1 MAYAVYHM
9 EKGNSSSGGIG
20 NHIDRTEGKEHSYL
34 QADPARKNLNIHFDV
49 YEKRNKIPLHEAIE
63 KRISE
68 GYKGEKAIRKDAVK
82 YCTHVLT
89 GSHEKMK
96 EIFSDK
102 QKSKEWI
109 QDNYKFLAKEF
120 GKENI
125 VRFTLHLDEKTP
137 HLHAVTIPLTKDGRL
152 SAKEI
157 IGNKQA
163 MKDFQTR
170 YAAAM
175 GNFGLERGIE
185 NTGIKH
191 ENAQDYYSRI
201 TEAEKEVVSSQIT
214 AQKNILGVYTAES
227 VQKLESSLKSANL
240 ALKMKE
246 HELKKNNERLRF
258 SSQGETKAKEKQIS
272 AIDKLLVLRKE
283 NKNLIENFKNAIRNP
298 ELTEKLRVDL
308 IEKER
313 KIEVQKEQNKG
324 RGFSR

>member
-49 YEKRNKIPLHEAIE
+49 HEKRNKIPLHEAIE

-96 EIFSDK
+96 EIFADK
-102 QKSKEWI
+102 EKSKEWI
-109 QDNYKFLAKEF
+109 KENYKFLAKEF

-137 HLHAVTIPLTKDGRL
+137 HLHAVTIPLTNDGRL

-157 IGNKQA
+157 IGNKQS
-163 MKDFQTR
+163 MKNFQTR

-175 GNFGLERGIE
+175 EKFGLERGIE
-185 NTGIKH
+185 NTGITH

-201 TEAEKEVVSSQIT
+201 AEAEKEAVSSQIT
-214 AQKNILGVYTAES
+214 AQKSILGNYTARS
-227 VQKLESSLKSANL
+227 VEKLESALKSANL
-240 ALKMKE
+240 ALKIKDY
-246 HELKKNNERLRF
+246 ELKKNEERLKF
-258 SSQGETKAKEKQIS
+258 SSQGKTSAEEKTRLYL
-272 AIDKLLVLRKE
+272 DRVTLLRE
-283 NKNLIENFKNAIRNP
+283 KNSTLEKDHKNIIRNP
-298 ELTEKLRVDL
+298 ELTEIARTKLIQEDRE
-308 IEKER
+308 IQSKN
-313 KIEVQKEQNKG
+313 QQNKG

>member
-1 MAYAVYHM
+1 M

-34 QADPARKNLNIHFDV
+34 QADPARKHLNVHFDV

-68 GYKGEKAIRKDAVK
+68 GYKGEREIRKDAVK

-96 EIFSDK
+96 EIFSDTEK
-102 QKSKEWI
+102 RKEWI
-109 QDNYKFLAKEF
+109 SDNYKFLVNEF

-137 HLHAVTIPLTKDGRL
+137 HLHAVTIPLTNDGRL

-163 MKDFQTR
+163 MKNFQTR

-175 GNFGLERGIE
+175 EKFGLERGIE
-185 NTGIKH
+185 NTGITH

-201 TEAEKEVVSSQIT
+201 AQAEKEAVSSQIT
-214 AQKNILGVYTAES
+214 AQKNILGVYTTES

-240 ALKMKE
+240 ALKMKSYE
-246 HELKKNNERLRF
+246 IKKNEERLRF
-258 SSQGETKAKEKQIS
+258 SFQGKTQAEKNEKIVL
-272 AIDKLLVLRKE
+272 DKNRELRNE
-283 NKNLIENFKNAIRNP
+283 NLTQEKNFKEVIRNP
-298 ELTEKLRVDL
+298 ELTEKFRTFL
-308 IEKER
+308 IEKEQE
-313 KIEVQKEQNKG
+313 IEIKKEENKG

>member
-34 QADPARKNLNIHFDV
+34 QADPARKHLNIHFDV
-49 YEKRNKIPLHEAIE
+49 HEKRNEISLNEAIE
-63 KRISE
+63 KRIVE

-96 EIFSDK
+96 EIFADK
-102 QKSKEWI
+102 EKSKEWI
-109 QDNYKFLAKEF
+109 KDNYKFLAKEF

-137 HLHAVTIPLTKDGRL
+137 HLHAVTIPLTSDGRL

-157 IGNKQA
+157 IGNKQS
-163 MKDFQTR
+163 MKNFQTR
-170 YAAAM
+170 YAAEM
-175 GNFGLERGIE
+175 EKYGLQRGIE
-185 NTGIKH
+185 NTGITH

-201 TEAEKEVVSSQIT
+201 TEAEKEAVSSQMT
-214 AQKNILGVYTAES
+214 AQKNLLGVYTAES

-240 ALKMKE
+240 ALKMKDY
-246 HELKKNNERLRF
+246 ELKKNEERLRF
-258 SSQGETKAKEKQIS
+258 SSQGKSRAEKNEQTALIQKRELIS
-272 AIDKLLVLRKE
+272 KSLNEK
-283 NKNLIENFKNAIRNP
+283 ENFKKIILDP
-298 ELTEKLRVDL
+298 ERTERVRYNL
-308 IEKER
+308 LEEKKQNEEKR
-313 KIEVQKEQNKG
+313 EQNKG

>member
-1 MAYAVYHM
+1 M

-34 QADPARKNLNIHFDV
+34 QADPARKHLNIHFDV
-49 YEKRNKIPLHEAIE
+49 HEKRNEISLNEAIE
-63 KRISE
+63 KRIVE

-96 EIFSDK
+96 EIFADK
-102 QKSKEWI
+102 EKSKEWI
-109 QDNYKFLAKEF
+109 KDNYKFLAKEF

-137 HLHAVTIPLTKDGRL
+137 HLHAVTIPLTSDGRL

-157 IGNKQA
+157 IGNKQS
-163 MKDFQTR
+163 MKNFQTR
-170 YAAAM
+170 YAAEM
-175 GNFGLERGIE
+175 EKYGLQRGIE
-185 NTGIKH
+185 NTGITH

-201 TEAEKEVVSSQIT
+201 TEAEKEAVSSQMT
-214 AQKNILGVYTAES
+214 AQKNLLGVYTAES

-240 ALKMKE
+240 ALKMKDY
-246 HELKKNNERLRF
+246 ELKKNEERLRF
-258 SSQGETKAKEKQIS
+258 SSQGKSRAEKNEQTALIQKRELIS
-272 AIDKLLVLRKE
+272 KSLNEK
-283 NKNLIENFKNAIRNP
+283 ENFKKIILDP
-298 ELTEKLRVDL
+298 ERTERVRYNL
-308 IEKER
+308 LEEKKQNEEKR
-313 KIEVQKEQNKG
+313 EQNKG

>member
-34 QADPARKNLNIHFDV
+34 QADPARKHLNIHFDV
-49 YEKRNKIPLHEAIE
+49 HEKRNEIPLHEAIE
-63 KRISE
+63 KRIVE

-96 EIFSDK
+96 EIFADK
-102 QKSKEWI
+102 EKSKEWI
-109 QDNYKFLAKEF
+109 KENYKFLAKEF

-137 HLHAVTIPLTKDGRL
+137 HLHAVTIPLTNDGRL

-157 IGNKQA
+157 IGNKQS
-163 MKDFQTR
+163 MKNFQTR
-170 YAAAM
+170 YASAM
-175 GNFGLERGIE
+175 EKFGLERGIE
-185 NTGIKH
+185 NTGITH

-201 TEAEKEVVSSQIT
+201 AEAEKEAVSSQIT
-214 AQKNILGVYTAES
+214 AQKNLLGVFTAES

-240 ALKMKE
+240 ALKMKD
-246 HELKKNNERLRF
+246 HELKKNEERLKF
-258 SSQGETKAKEKQIS
+258 SSKGKNEAEEKTRLYLDRVTLLREKNSTLEKEH
-272 AIDKLLVLRKE
+272 
-283 NKNLIENFKNAIRNP
+283 KNIIRNP
-298 ELTEKLRVDL
+298 ELTEIARTKLIQEDRE
-308 IEKER
+308 IEIK
-313 KIEVQKEQNKG
+313 KEQSKG
-324 RGFSR
+324 RRI

>member
-1 MAYAVYHM
+1 MGYAVYHM
-9 EKGNSSSGGIG
+9 EKGSSTSGGMG
-20 NHIDRTEGKEHSYL
+20 NHIDRTEGKEHTYPH
-34 QADPARKNLNIHFDV
+34 ADPERKHLNVHFGI
-49 YEKRNKIPLHEAIE
+49 YEKRNEMPLHQAIE

-82 YCTHVLT
+82 YCTHILT

-96 EIFSDK
+96 DIFADK
-102 QKSKEWI
+102 EKANSWIKE
-109 QDNYKFLAKEF
+109 NYAFLKNEF

-157 IGNKQA
+157 IGNKQS
-163 MKDFQTR
+163 MKNFQTR

>member
-34 QADPARKNLNIHFDV
+34 QADPARKNLNIHFQV
-49 YEKRNKIPLHEAIE
+49 NEKRNEIPLHEAIE

-102 QKSKEWI
+102 EKSKEWI

-137 HLHAVTIPLTKDGRL
+137 HLHAVTIPLTNDGRL
-152 SAKEI
+152 SAKEM
-157 IGNKQA
+157 IGNKQT

-170 YAAAM
+170 YAVAM
-175 GNFGLERGIE
+175 EKFGLERGIE
-185 NTGIKH
+185 NTGITH
-191 ENAQDYYSRI
+191 ENAQHYYSRI
-201 TEAEKEVVSSQIT
+201 AEAEKEAVLSQIT
-214 AQKNILGVYTAES
+214 AQKNILGIFTSES
-227 VQKLESSLKSANL
+227 VLKLQSSLKSANL
-240 ALKMKE
+240 ALYHKDY
-246 HELKKNNERLRF
+246 ELKKNEERLKFSSKGKISAEKNERVAQERASNLR
-258 SSQGETKAKEKQIS
+258 TANLKL
-272 AIDKLLVLRKE
+272 DKD
-283 NKNLIENFKNAIRNP
+283 FKDIIRNP
-298 ELTEKLRVDL
+298 ELTEKARTLL
-308 IEKER
+308 IEKEQE
-313 KIEVQKEQNKG
+313 IEAKKGQNKG

>member
-1 MAYAVYHM
+1 M
-9 EKGNSSSGGIG
+9 EKGNSSSGGMG
-20 NHIDRTEGKEHSYL
+20 NHIDRTEGKEHTYPH
-34 QADPARKNLNIHFDV
+34 ADSARKHLNIHFDIH
-49 YEKRNKIPLHEAIE
+49 EKRNEIPLHEAIE
-63 KRISE
+63 KRIAE

-96 EIFSDK
+96 EIFADK
-102 QKSKEWI
+102 EKSKEWI
-109 QDNYKFLAKEF
+109 KENYKFLAKEF

-137 HLHAVTIPLTKDGRL
+137 HLHAVTIPLTNDGRL

-157 IGNKQA
+157 IGNKQS
-163 MKDFQTR
+163 MKNFQTR

-175 GNFGLERGIE
+175 EKFGLERGIE
-185 NTGIKH
+185 NTGITH

-214 AQKNILGVYTAES
+214 AQKNLLGVYTTES

-240 ALKMKE
+240 ALKMKDY
-246 HELKKNNERLRF
+246 ELKKNVERLKF
-258 SSQGETKAKEKQIS
+258 SSQGKNLAEKKEQV
-272 AIDKLLVLRKE
+272 ALDKTRELRKQ
-283 NKNLIENFKNAIRNP
+283 NLNLNNEFKDIIRNP
-298 ELTEKLRVDL
+298 ELTERVRTLL

-313 KIEVQKEQNKG
+313 EIEVQKGQNKG

>member
-34 QADPARKNLNIHFDV
+34 QADPARKHLNIHFDV
-49 YEKRNKIPLHEAIE
+49 HEKRNEIPLHEAIE
-63 KRISE
+63 KRIAE

-96 EIFSDK
+96 EIFADK
-102 QKSKEWI
+102 EKSKEWI
-109 QDNYKFLAKEF
+109 KDNYKFLAKEF

-137 HLHAVTIPLTKDGRL
+137 HLHAVTIPLTSDGRL

-157 IGNKQA
+157 IGNKQS
-163 MKDFQTR
+163 MKNFQTR
-170 YAAAM
+170 YAAEM
-175 GNFGLERGIE
+175 EKYGLQRGIE
-185 NTGIKH
+185 NTGITH

-201 TEAEKEVVSSQIT
+201 TEAEKEAVSSQMT
-214 AQKNILGVYTAES
+214 AQKNLLGVYTAES

-240 ALKMKE
+240 ALKMKDY
-246 HELKKNNERLRF
+246 ELKKNEERLRF
-258 SSQGETKAKEKQIS
+258 SSQGKSRAEKNEQTALIQKRELIS
-272 AIDKLLVLRKE
+272 KSLNEK
-283 NKNLIENFKNAIRNP
+283 ENFKKIILDP
-298 ELTEKLRVDL
+298 ERTERVRYNL
-308 IEKER
+308 LEEKKQNEEKR
-313 KIEVQKEQNKG
+313 EQNKG

>member
-34 QADPARKNLNIHFDV
+34 QANPARKNLNIHFEV
-49 YEKRNKIPLHEAIE
+49 HEKRNEIPLHEAIE

-96 EIFSDK
+96 EIFADK
-102 QKSKEWI
+102 EKAKEWI
-109 QDNYKFLAKEF
+109 RDNYKFLDNEF

-157 IGNKQA
+157 IGNKQS
-163 MKDFQTR
+163 MKNFQTR

-175 GNFGLERGIE
+175 GKFGLERGIE
-185 NTGIKH
+185 NTGITH

-201 TEAEKEVVSSQIT
+201 AKAEKEAVLSQMI
-214 AQKNILGVYTAES
+214 AQKNLLGVYTSES
-227 VQKLESSLKSANL
+227 VQKLESALKSANL
-240 ALKMKE
+240 ALKMKN
-246 HELKKNNERLRF
+246 HDLKKNEERLRF
-258 SSQGETKAKEKQIS
+258 SSKGKSKAEHNEIV
-272 AIDKLLVLRKE
+272 ALERTRELRKE
-283 NKNLIENFKNAIRNP
+283 NLNLNKEFRDILRSP
-298 ELTEKLRVDL
+298 ELTEKVRTQL

-313 KIEVQKEQNKG
+313 EIEAQKEQKKG

>member
-1 MAYAVYHM
+1 MGYAVYHM

-20 NHIDRTEGKEHSYL
+20 NHIDRTQGKEHSYL

-49 YEKRNKIPLHEAIE
+49 YEKRNKIPLHQAIE

-96 EIFSDK
+96 EIFEDK
-102 QKSKEWI
+102 QKSKKWI
-109 QDNYKFLAKEF
+109 ESNYKFMKDEF
-120 GKENI
+120 SKENI

-137 HLHAVTIPLTKDGRL
+137 HIHVVTVPLTQDGRL

-157 IGNKQA
+157 IGNKKSLQE
-163 MKDFQTR
+163 FQSR

-175 GNFGLERGIE
+175 QKFGLERGIQ

-201 TEAEKEVVSSQIT
+201 SEAEKEAVSSQIT
-214 AQKNILGVYTAES
+214 AQKNLLGVFTTES
-227 VQKLESSLKSANL
+227 VLKLKSSLKSANL
-240 ALKMKE
+240 SLKEKE
-246 HELKKNNERLRF
+246 YNLKKNQEALKF
-258 SSQGETKAKEKQIS
+258 SYQGKILAEKKEKIALEKNQ
-272 AIDKLLVLRKE
+272 KLKT
-283 NKNLIENFKNAIRNP
+283 INFKLDKDFKDIIRNP
-298 ELTEKLRVDL
+298 KLTEKVRAIL

-313 KIEVQKEQNKG
+313 KIEIKKG

>member
-34 QADPARKNLNIHFDV
+34 QADPARKNLNIHFQIH
-49 YEKRNKIPLHEAIE
+49 EKRNEIPLHEAIE
-63 KRISE
+63 KRITE

-82 YCTHVLT
+82 YCTHILT

-96 EIFSDK
+96 DIFADK
-102 QKSKEWI
+102 EKANSWIKE
-109 QDNYKFLAKEF
+109 NYAFLKNEF

-157 IGNKQA
+157 IGNKQS
-163 MKDFQTR
+163 MKNFQTR

-175 GNFGLERGIE
+175 GKFGLDRGIE

-201 TEAEKEVVSSQIT
+201 AEAEKEAVSNQIT

-240 ALKMKE
+240 ALKMKDY
-246 HELKKNNERLRF
+246 ELKKNEERLKF
-258 SSQGETKAKEKQIS
+258 SSQGKASAEKKEQV
-272 AIDKLLVLRKE
+272 ALERTRELRKE
-283 NKNLIENFKNAIRNP
+283 NLNLNNEFKDIIRNP
-298 ELTEKLRVDL
+298 ELTEKVRTLL

-313 KIEVQKEQNKG
+313 EIEVQKGQNKG

>member
-137 HLHAVTIPLTKDGRL
+137 HLHAVTIPLTNDGRL

-157 IGNKQA
+157 IGNKQS
-163 MKDFQTR
+163 MKNFQSR

-175 GNFGLERGIE
+175 EKFGLERGIE
-185 NTGIKH
+185 NTGITH

-201 TEAEKEVVSSQIT
+201 AEAEKEAISSQIT

-227 VQKLESSLKSANL
+227 VLKLESSLKSANI
-240 ALKMKE
+240 AVKMKDY
-246 HELKKNNERLRF
+246 ELKKNGERLRF
-258 SSQGETKAKEKQIS
+258 SSQGKTSAEKKEQV
-272 AIDKLLVLRKE
+272 ALERTRELRKE
-283 NKNLIENFKNAIRNP
+283 NLNLNNEFKDIIRNP
-298 ELTEKLRVDL
+298 ELTEKVRTLL

-313 KIEVQKEQNKG
+313 EIEVQKGQNKG

>member
-137 HLHAVTIPLTKDGRL
+137 HLHAVTIPLTNDGRL

-157 IGNKQA
+157 IGNKQS
-163 MKDFQTR
+163 MKNFQSR

-175 GNFGLERGIE
+175 EKFGLERGIE
-185 NTGIKH
+185 NTGITH

-201 TEAEKEVVSSQIT
+201 AEAEKEAISSQIT

-227 VQKLESSLKSANL
+227 VLKLESSLKSANI
-240 ALKMKE
+240 ALKMKDY
-246 HELKKNNERLRF
+246 ELKKNGERLRF
-258 SSQGETKAKEKQIS
+258 SSKGKNEAEEKTRLYLDRVTLLREKNSTLEKEH
-272 AIDKLLVLRKE
+272 
-283 NKNLIENFKNAIRNP
+283 KNIIRNP
-298 ELTEKLRVDL
+298 ELTEIARTKLIQEDRE
-308 IEKER
+308 IEIK
-313 KIEVQKEQNKG
+313 KEQSKG
-324 RGFSR
+324 RRI

>member
-1 MAYAVYHM
+1 MGYAVYHM
-9 EKGNSSSGGIG
+9 EKGSSTSGGMG
-20 NHIDRTEGKEHSYL
+20 NHIDRTEGKEHTYPH
-34 QADPARKNLNIHFDV
+34 ADPERKHLNVHFGI
-49 YEKRNKIPLHEAIE
+49 YEKRNEMPLHQAIE

-82 YCTHVLT
+82 YCTHILT

-96 EIFSDK
+96 DIFADK
-102 QKSKEWI
+102 EKANSWIKE
-109 QDNYKFLAKEF
+109 NYAFLKNEF

-157 IGNKQA
+157 IGNKQS
-163 MKDFQTR
+163 MKNFQTR

-175 GNFGLERGIE
+175 EKFGLQRGIE
-185 NTGIKH
+185 NTGITH

-201 TEAEKEVVSSQIT
+201 AEAEKEAVLSQIT

-227 VQKLESSLKSANL
+227 VLKLESSLKSANI
-240 ALKMKE
+240 ALKMKDY
-246 HELKKNNERLRF
+246 ELKKNGERLRF
-258 SSQGETKAKEKQIS
+258 SSQGKTSAEKKEQVALERTRELRNANLKL
-272 AIDKLLVLRKE
+272 DKD
-283 NKNLIENFKNAIRNP
+283 FKDIIRNP
-298 ELTEKLRVDL
+298 ELTEKVRAIL

-313 KIEVQKEQNKG
+313 EIEAKKEQNKG